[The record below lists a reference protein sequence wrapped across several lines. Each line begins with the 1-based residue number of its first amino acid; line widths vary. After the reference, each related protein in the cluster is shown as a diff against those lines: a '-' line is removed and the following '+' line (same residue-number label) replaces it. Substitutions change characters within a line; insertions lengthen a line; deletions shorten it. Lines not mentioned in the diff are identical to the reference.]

1 MILIFFPYFL
11 KLKKVLLKNDLIYFF
26 MINRN
31 KVYFV
36 KTNTIS
42 RIFFLL
48 IIAQSLFSCE
58 NKSPKTCST
67 CNKDNL
73 ELLDSLERLENEKKL
88 YLVEDS
94 LIKVS
99 NLIDI
104 ESLNS
109 NIKVDLKYTS
119 TDNFMKMKLYNRIQN
134 AFLQKDV
141 AERLVKCQVY
151 LNKLNPY
158 FHLLVYDAVRP
169 LSVQQKMWD
178 ALDSIPF
185 LERTK
190 FVSNPANGSIHN
202 YGAAVDLTIC
212 DSNGLP
218 LDMGAGY
225 DDIRQIAYPRLEQQ
239 FLESGELTIEQVE
252 NRKLLRKVM
261 TSQNFS
267 NIATEWW
274 HFNACSKKEAK
285 EKYTILLTE

>member
-1 MILIFFPYFL
+1 MISRVLFFLMILA
-11 KLKKVLLKNDLIYFF
+11 
-26 MINRN
+26 
-31 KVYFV
+31 
-36 KTNTIS
+36 T
-42 RIFFLL
+42 
-48 IIAQSLFSCE
+48 LFSCE
-58 NKSPKTCST
+58 NKSPKTCSA

-73 ELLDSLERLENEKKL
+73 ELLDSLEKIENKKKIDL
-88 YLVEDS
+88 AEDS

-99 NLIDI
+99 NLVDI
-104 ESLNS
+104 ESFNS
-109 NIKVDLKYTS
+109 EIRVDLKYAS
-119 TDNFMKMKLYNRIQN
+119 TDNFMKLKLYNRLKK
-134 AFLQKDV
+134 AFLQKDI

-151 LNKLNPY
+151 LNNLNPD

-178 ALDSIPF
+178 ALDTIPYS
-185 LERTK
+185 ERTK

-212 DSNGLP
+212 DSNGIP

-239 FLESGELTIEQVE
+239 FLESGELTSEQVE

-261 TSQNFS
+261 SSQNFS

-274 HFNACSKKEAK
+274 HFNACTKKEAK
-285 EKYTILLTE
+285 EKYIILKTE